1 MHGILVSTETLAA
14 AGPFALAE
22 DAAHH
27 LRDVLR
33 ARPGDAVRLADG
45 AGRAREAA
53 VAALSRR
60 EALVEPRGPV
70 LEAPPPAPA
79 VTLFQCVA
87 KPARMDWLLE
97 KAAELGT
104 ARIVPILSAR
114 VVAHVR
120 KGETP
125 ERWRRILDAAL
136 LQCGGFW
143 RTELAPAAD
152 WAGAAAAMR
161 AFRAAGGA
169 LLAGSLAPGARPL
182 GETVLA
188 LRARPEGPPASWG
201 WLVGPE
207 GDFAPEELAEALG
220 PLGALPVTLGRRVLR
235 VETAALQGL
244 AAIRAF
250 GG

>member
-1 MHGILVSTETLAA
+1 MHGILVSTETVLADA
-14 AGPFALAE
+14 AFAPDAE
-22 DAAHH
+22 AAHH

-33 ARPGDAVRLADG
+33 ARAGDAVRLTDG

-60 EALVEPRGPV
+60 EVLVEPRGSV

-97 KAAELGT
+97 KAVELGA
-104 ARIVPILSAR
+104 ARVVPVLSAR
-114 VVAHVR
+114 TVAR
-120 KGETP
+120 LRPGETP
-125 ERWRRILDAAL
+125 DRWRRILDAAL

-143 RTELAPAAD
+143 RTELAPAVE
-152 WAGAAAAMR
+152 WAGAMAAMR
-161 AFRAAGGA
+161 AFRDAGGA

-188 LRARPEGPPASWG
+188 LRARPEGPPAAWG

-207 GDFAPEELAEALG
+207 GDFAPEELAEALAA
-220 PLGALPVTLGRRVLR
+220 GAAPVTLGRRVLR